1 MRIPEQW
8 FNELEDLTEVD
19 SMRLVA
25 YAKTS
30 SFGDFGGKTVEIYLT
45 PEGYYQE
52 GDSRGMTRWARRADH
67 RTLEQCL
74 AGRNLILEKKVD
86 SVP

>member
-1 MRIPEQW
+1 MRIAEQW
-8 FNELEDLTEVD
+8 FNELEDLTD
-19 SMRLVA
+19 GMQLVA

-30 SFGDFGGKTVEIYLT
+30 TFGNLGGHRVEIYRT

-52 GDSRGMTRWARRADH
+52 GDTRAMTRWARRADH

-74 AGRNLILEKKVD
+74 AGRNLILEKQVD

>member
-1 MRIPEQW
+1 MQ
-8 FNELEDLTEVD
+8 
-19 SMRLVA
+19 LVA

-30 SFGDFGGKTVEIYLT
+30 TFGDFGGNTVEIYRT
-45 PEGYYQE
+45 EAGYYQE
-52 GDSRGMTRWARRADH
+52 GDTRAMTRWARRADH

-74 AGRNLILEKKVD
+74 AGRNLTLEKQVD